1 MYESVKA
8 VTQPVKVEAVD
19 VAQAPSKMTEF
30 TSLLL
35 RLALSA
41 GLSLVLGKILLD
53 MMDPTRKE
61 KKSAEKRVNSNDDT
75 YMYFVYL
82 LRHACRGHPLSSGHS
97 DPLCVCCIR
106 GILDIY
112 MQFVNYLIFKQGT
125 SSGDI
130 TPPTPK

>member
-1 MYESVKA
+1 MSVSGLWNQVYESVKA

-19 VAQAPSKMTEF
+19 VPQASSKMSEV

-61 KKSAEKRVNSNDDT
+61 KKSAEKRVNLNDDT
-75 YMYFVYL
+75 YMYFVYIY
-82 LRHACRGHPLSSGHS
+82 
-97 DPLCVCCIR
+97 CVMPAGVIR
-106 GILDIY
+106 YHLVTVILY
-112 MQFVNYLIFKQGT
+112 VCVVVWVF
-125 SSGDI
+125 
-130 TPPTPK
+130 

>member
-1 MYESVKA
+1 MSVSGLWNQVYESVKA

-19 VAQAPSKMTEF
+19 VPQAPSKMTEF

-61 KKSAEKRVNSNDDT
+61 KKSAEKRVNSNV
-75 YMYFVYL
+75 FCIYL

-97 DPLCVCCIR
+97 DPLCVCCSM
-106 GILDIY
+106 GILDMY
-112 MQFVNYLIFKQGT
+112 M
-125 SSGDI
+125 
-130 TPPTPK
+130 

>member
-1 MYESVKA
+1 MSVSGLWNQVYESVKA

-19 VAQAPSKMTEF
+19 VPQASSKMSEV

-75 YMYFVYL
+75 YMYFVYIY
-82 LRHACRGHPLSSGHS
+82 
-97 DPLCVCCIR
+97 CVMPAGVIR
-106 GILDIY
+106 YHLVTVILY
-112 MQFVNYLIFKQGT
+112 VCVVEVIF
-125 SSGDI
+125 
-130 TPPTPK
+130 

>member
-1 MYESVKA
+1 MSVSGLWNQVYESVKA

-19 VAQAPSKMTEF
+19 VPQASSKMSEV

-75 YMYFVYL
+75 CMYFVYIY
-82 LRHACRGHPLSSGHS
+82 
-97 DPLCVCCIR
+97 CVMPAGVIR
-106 GILDIY
+106 YHLVTVILY
-112 MQFVNYLIFKQGT
+112 VCVVVVVF
-125 SSGDI
+125 
-130 TPPTPK
+130 

>member
-1 MYESVKA
+1 MSVSGLWNQVYESVKA

-19 VAQAPSKMTEF
+19 VPQAPSKMTEF

-61 KKSAEKRVNSNDDT
+61 KKSAEKRVNSNTDT
-75 YMYFVYL
+75 YTYFVCIYCVMPAGVIRYHL
-82 LRHACRGHPLSSGHS
+82 VTAI
-97 DPLCVCCIR
+97 LCVCVLVGEFEIKCSFCTLFNR
-106 GILDIY
+106 
-112 MQFVNYLIFKQGT
+112 
-125 SSGDI
+125 
-130 TPPTPK
+130 

>member
-1 MYESVKA
+1 MSVSGLWNQVYESVKA

-19 VAQAPSKMTEF
+19 VPQAPSKMTEF

-61 KKSAEKRVNSNDDT
+61 KKSAEKRVNSNTDT
-75 YMYFVYL
+75 CTYILYVFIASCL
-82 LRHACRGHPLSSGHS
+82 QGSSVITWLQR
-97 DPLCVCCIR
+97 LCVCVCVLV
-106 GILDIY
+106 GG
-112 MQFVNYLIFKQGT
+112 F
-125 SSGDI
+125 
-130 TPPTPK
+130 

>member
-1 MYESVKA
+1 MSVSGLWNQVYESVKA

-19 VAQAPSKMTEF
+19 VPQAPSKMTEF

-61 KKSAEKRVNSNDDT
+61 KKSAEKRVNSNTDT
-75 YMYFVYL
+75 YMYFVCIYI
-82 LRHACRGHPLSSGHS
+82 LRHACRGHPLSPGYS
-97 DPLCVCCIR
+97 DSVCVCVLVGGFWIKCSFCT
-106 GILDIY
+106 L
-112 MQFVNYLIFKQGT
+112 FNL
-125 SSGDI
+125 
-130 TPPTPK
+130 

>member
-1 MYESVKA
+1 MSVSGLWNQVYESVKA

-19 VAQAPSKMTEF
+19 VPQASSKMSEV

-75 YMYFVYL
+75 YMYFVYIFY
-82 LRHACRGHPLSSGHS
+82 
-97 DPLCVCCIR
+97 CVMPAGVIR
-106 GILDIY
+106 YHLVTVILNVCVVVVV
-112 MQFVNYLIFKQGT
+112 F
-125 SSGDI
+125 
-130 TPPTPK
+130 

>member
-19 VAQAPSKMTEF
+19 VPQASSKMSEI

-75 YMYFVYL
+75 LPSNLY
-82 LRHACRGHPLSSGHS
+82 
-97 DPLCVCCIR
+97 
-106 GILDIY
+106 
-112 MQFVNYLIFKQGT
+112 
-125 SSGDI
+125 
-130 TPPTPK
+130 

>member
-1 MYESVKA
+1 MSVSGLWNQVYESVKA

-19 VAQAPSKMTEF
+19 VPQAPSKMTEF

-61 KKSAEKRVNSNDDT
+61 KKSAEKRVNSNTDT
-75 YMYFVYL
+75 CTYILYVFIASCL
-82 LRHACRGHPLSSGHS
+82 QGSSVITWLQR
-97 DPLCVCCIR
+97 LCVCVLVGEFEIKCSFCT
-106 GILDIY
+106 L
-112 MQFVNYLIFKQGT
+112 FNL
-125 SSGDI
+125 
-130 TPPTPK
+130 

>member
-1 MYESVKA
+1 MSVSGLWNQVYESVKA
-8 VTQPVKVEAVD
+8 ATQPVKVEAVD

-61 KKSAEKRVNSNDDT
+61 KKSAEKRVN
-75 YMYFVYL
+75 
-82 LRHACRGHPLSSGHS
+82 
-97 DPLCVCCIR
+97 
-106 GILDIY
+106 
-112 MQFVNYLIFKQGT
+112 
-125 SSGDI
+125 
-130 TPPTPK
+130 

>member
-1 MYESVKA
+1 MSVSGLWNQVYESVKA

-19 VAQAPSKMTEF
+19 VPQASSKIKMSEV

-75 YMYFVYL
+75 YMYFVYIY
-82 LRHACRGHPLSSGHS
+82 
-97 DPLCVCCIR
+97 CVMPAGVIR
-106 GILDIY
+106 NSWS
-112 MQFVNYLIFKQGT
+112 Q
-125 SSGDI
+125 
-130 TPPTPK
+130 

>member
-19 VAQAPSKMTEF
+19 VPQAPSKMTEF

-61 KKSAEKRVNSNDDT
+61 KKSAEKRVNSNDNT
-75 YMYFVYL
+75 YMYFVYIYCVMPAGVIRL
-82 LRHACRGHPLSSGHS
+82 ISSGHS
-97 DPLCVCCIR
+97 DPLCVCCSM
-106 GILDIY
+106 GILDMY
-112 MQFVNYLIFKQGT
+112 M
-125 SSGDI
+125 
-130 TPPTPK
+130 

>member
-1 MYESVKA
+1 MSVSGLWNQVYESVKA

-19 VAQAPSKMTEF
+19 VPQAPSKMTEF

-75 YMYFVYL
+75 YIVYIFY
-82 LRHACRGHPLSSGHS
+82 
-97 DPLCVCCIR
+97 CVMPAGVIR
-106 GILDIY
+106 YHLVTVILY
-112 MQFVNYLIFKQGT
+112 VCVVLGVF
-125 SSGDI
+125 
-130 TPPTPK
+130 

>member
-19 VAQAPSKMTEF
+19 VPQASSKMSEV

-75 YMYFVYL
+75 YMYFVYIYCVMPAGVIRYHL
-82 LRHACRGHPLSSGHS
+82 VTVILYT
-97 DPLCVCCIR
+97 CVCCSR
-106 GILDIY
+106 GILDMY
-112 MQFVNYLIFKQGT
+112 MQL
-125 SSGDI
+125 
-130 TPPTPK
+130 